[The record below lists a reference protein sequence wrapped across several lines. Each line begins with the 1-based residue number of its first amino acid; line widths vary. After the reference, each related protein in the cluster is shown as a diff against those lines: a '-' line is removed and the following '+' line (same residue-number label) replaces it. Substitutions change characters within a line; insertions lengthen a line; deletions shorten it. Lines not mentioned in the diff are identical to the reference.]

1 MDYFIYGILLGI
13 IMYMVSS
20 FMRKFNDLKEEH
32 LNQQL
37 SKIEKILHIVKI
49 EKHGDYYYWYD
60 DSTDDFLAQGKTE
73 EEVIKILSE
82 RFPRHHF
89 LFVDEEEVIT
99 ERICAPLWKRE
110 AVNI

>member
-13 IMYMVSS
+13 FMYMVSS
-20 FMRKFNDLKEEH
+20 FMRKYNDLKEEH

-37 SKIEKILHIVKI
+37 SKIEKILHVVKI

-60 DSTDDFLAQGKTE
+60 DTTNDFLAQGKTE
-73 EEVIKILSE
+73 EEVVTILSK

-89 LFVDEEEVIT
+89 LFVDEKEVIT

-110 AVNI
+110 VVNI